1 MNIFKY
7 FKKRSENQFQI
18 NSSIN
23 TVEKNNVVYAAYY
36 NDIGDGYSNIECT
49 ITTPFNS
56 QKHSFS
62 IDAKIPNKLIKDDKP
77 VILPI
82 SDKEKDFVIFS
93 FPEEQKKL
101 SVASYTRYQVDLKPN
116 SIKATPHGEK
126 ISLSNNAKLSHSSNK
141 YHSYSKPKAMEL
153 PNGDIIVA
161 AVDSYS
167 ESSEFDRPDK
177 KYVTAWLLERGQN
190 LEFNVNEGSNK
201 VTNRLL
207 FKVGE
212 NVESSLQLL
221 LAKQNSNVGKIIYS
235 DSTSLFFLDITES
248 MIDDI
253 REGKYVNNEDEE
265 CLFAVGKERCDQFDK
280 KISTPFLTSKGISN
294 LSAVNTENGAVVAFL
309 ENEQQLCLAKL
320 TGKKGKKQIVHNYK
334 EKIKSL
340 QLSVVGENDIIVS
353 AVGEK
358 NIIQSTIN
366 SENLKVITTR
376 DFPADGVKTLA
387 DFMDIVYNNSLK
399 LTTSFPYTIFSSS
412 DAPQISSEAST
423 VPVTSPLSTTTTEE
437 ITTKE
442 STTTI
447 EGDTTGAATTEATTQ
462 RTTTKSETTKHTTV
476 TTTASTK
483 QPTTTTSLQTTA
495 STERA
500 TTTAKTTAETST
512 AQHTTAGQS
521 TIFTTIPT
529 TQPPKITTLVE
540 KTTIS
545 TNPTT
550 SQTAKATSHT
560 ISSTPKISSS
570 IVSITSPLATEEIT
584 TRGSTITVEKDTTN
598 AATTGAT
605 TASTTQPT
613 TTERA
618 TTTAETTTETSTTQ
632 YTTTTKTTQPTTVT
646 SSKTTTSTE
655 KTTVS
660 TEPSTNQT
668 TKTSTIKITSPTTKP
683 TKATEKSTARSTS
696 RYTTSTKQ
704 GSTTVISTSSPK
716 STTTEMQSTT
726 VLGLTTLASTIGSAV
741 VTTLGLV
748 TQNVT
753 NMITTN
759 SMITDSSPNLNQ
771 TDVSSNYEEK
781 SLNTAEISTAIVIPI
796 VVMIG
801 MSYLIYR
808 NCCRSNMRLPSDYT
822 DDISCLQHLRRYFR
836 SCFNGQVPE
845 LQLDSLG
852 YNANQVD
859 NSEHEIN
866 QNSQSNSTEDLLKRN
881 QNGGAYSTFTSTNN
895 TDLEAGQRDRSNSQK
910 SNDSMEWDSE
920 GDTGSVRYREEDGAT
935 QSKTNVNLELN
946 NVKIN
951 DGIDQ
956 SRQIEISDSPV

>member
-1 MNIFKY
+1 MGILKY
-7 FKKRSENQFQI
+7 FKKRSENQFKI

-62 IDAKIPNKLIKDDKP
+62 IDARVPNKLIKNDKP

-82 SDKEKDFVIFS
+82 SDGEKDFTVFA

-101 SVASYTRYQVDLKPN
+101 SATSCVRYQVDLKPN
-116 SIKATPHGEK
+116 SIKAIPHGTK
-126 ISLSNNAKLSHSSNK
+126 MSLSNNARLSHTSNK

-153 PNGDIIVA
+153 PNGDIVIA
-161 AVDSYS
+161 AVDSNS
-167 ESSEFDRPDK
+167 EGQ
-177 KYVTAWLLERGQN
+177 YVTTWLLEKGQN
-190 LEFNVNEGSNK
+190 LEFNVNEGSRG
-201 VTNRLL
+201 VVNRLL
-207 FKVGE
+207 FKVDE
-212 NVESSLQLL
+212 NMESSFQLL
-221 LAKQNSNVGKIIYS
+221 PANQDGNVGKIIYS
-235 DSTSLFFLDITES
+235 DSTSLFSLDVTES

-265 CLFAVGKERCDQFDK
+265 CLFAVGKERCDQIDNK
-280 KISTPFLTSKGISN
+280 VPTPFLTSKSISN

-309 ENEQQLCLAKL
+309 EDEQQLCLAKL
-320 TGKKGKKQIVHNYK
+320 TDKKGKKQIVHNYK

-340 QLSVVGENDIIVS
+340 QLSSTGKDDIIVS

-358 NIIQSTIN
+358 NITQSTIN
-366 SENLKVITTR
+366 SENLNVVTTR
-376 DFPADGVKTLA
+376 DFPTDGIRTLS
-387 DFMDIVYNNSLK
+387 DFVDIVYNNPLK
-399 LTTSFPYTIFSSS
+399 LTTSFPYTTFLSS
-412 DAPQISSEAST
+412 DASKIGST
-423 VPVTSPLSTTTTEE
+423 PLSTTTTEE
-437 ITTKE
+437 ITTRG

-447 EGDTTGAATTEATTQ
+447 EGDTTNAATMEATTQ
-462 RTTTKSETTKHTTV
+462 RTTTKPKTTKHTTV

-540 KTTIS
+540 KTTIN

-704 GSTTVISTSSPK
+704 DSTTVISTSSPK
-716 STTTEMQSTT
+716 STTTEMQSTSA
-726 VLGLTTLASTIGSAV
+726 LGFTTLASTIGSAV

-759 SMITDSSPNLNQ
+759 NNSTITDSSPNLNQ

-781 SLNTAEISTAIVIPI
+781 SLSTAEISAAVIVPI
-796 VVMIG
+796 VVVAVG
-801 MSYLIYR
+801 TSYLIYR

-822 DDISCLQHLRRYFR
+822 DDIGFWQHLQNRPNDVSCWQHFKNYFKYGEDVVYDMQLY
-836 SCFNGQVPE
+836 SQGSAHSSNTTAIGEAKIDVSEEEVDNNNDLGSSKENLLNQGQSDNYEASNSASTAEKDETSVGSE
-845 LQLDSLG
+845 LDSIK
-852 YNANQVD
+852 V
-859 NSEHEIN
+859 S
-866 QNSQSNSTEDLLKRN
+866 S
-881 QNGGAYSTFTSTNN
+881 
-895 TDLEAGQRDRSNSQK
+895 
-910 SNDSMEWDSE
+910 
-920 GDTGSVRYREEDGAT
+920 DTG
-935 QSKTNVNLELN
+935 QSCGTGTHE
-946 NVKIN
+946 
-951 DGIDQ
+951 
-956 SRQIEISDSPV
+956 SRV